1 MIDFNLAGR
10 QQKTSYT
17 EKNPYISF
25 AEAMLKYGL
34 KADEL
39 VADGKLHR
47 FDLEE
52 KFDKAGWFVLF
63 DAGEFLAG
71 SFGNWKTGE
80 KQSWCS
86 ANKDSFTDEQ
96 KNEFE
101 NKMAEA
107 KRQRKEEETKNHR
120 EAAEKA
126 MSILASSLPVKEHA
140 YLEARKVKGHKGVLI
155 SDSGNLLIPLSDESG
170 KTTTLQE
177 IFPDGRKKLLF
188 GGKKIGSSFIFH
200 GNDEKICIC
209 EGYSTGATIHEAT
222 GYTVIMAVDT
232 SNLFTIAIQTAKKI
246 SPEKI
251 IICADNDQFAPTGN
265 AGMKYAQEAADK
277 IGAKLV
283 YPWFDPREPERPTDF
298 NDFVSKN
305 IQYGMSGIEAVKHQI
320 FGQLEEKPE
329 EDKPTKIYDF
339 QPLKPEDTRI
349 KDRLKVRPPEIKY
362 LCYARGVGL
371 YPQNVVGVLTAE
383 GSTGKSFW
391 LGSFATAAASG
402 GHFGEIYFPE
412 KLKVLVLYCEDSQ
425 DQVDLRVW
433 NMCKGD
439 IPENLH
445 VHSITGKIGS
455 IMKIENGNPI
465 KTDYWHWLNDTV
477 RMHKG
482 LDMLII
488 EPKSRIYGLDENNN
502 DHATQWVQALEHIR
516 ELNNLKAII
525 FAHHTGKINGAKI
538 SQGMARGASGLID
551 ACRWQ
556 GGLVRMDEETAQKY
570 GIKKPRD
577 YILFNAP
584 KNNYSPDMDGNLIYV
599 RGNSG
604 VLEGFDPEKS
614 KQAIRNDD
622 SVIFVAEVLKEI
634 GGKTSNQGEF
644 VNAVMARSGNGY
656 RDTWEKINQAV
667 VSGLISVVTSGKRK
681 TYFVK

>member
-1 MIDFNLAGR
+1 MIDFNLAPR
-10 QQKTSYT
+10 QRQSNIS
-17 EKNPYISF
+17 EKNPYLSF
-25 AEAMLKYGL
+25 AEAMLRYGL

-39 VADGKLHR
+39 IADGKLHR

-80 KQSWCS
+80 KQNWCS
-86 ANKDSFTDEQ
+86 TSKDSFTEYQ
-96 KNEFE
+96 KNELE
-101 NKMAEA
+101 NKLAEA
-107 KRQRKEEETKNHR
+107 KRQRKEEERKNNR
-120 EAAEKA
+120 DAAEKA
-126 MSILASSLPVKEHA
+126 VSILRASLPAKSHE
-140 YLEARKVKGHKGVLI
+140 YLNARKVKAHPGVLI

-170 KTTTLQE
+170 EITTLQE
-177 IFPDGRKKLLF
+177 IFPDGKKKLLF
-188 GGKKIGSSFIFH
+188 GGKKLGSSFIFY

-232 SNLFTIAIQTAKKI
+232 SNLLPIAIQTAKKI
-246 SPEKI
+246 SSEKI
-251 IICADNDQFAPTGN
+251 IICADNDQFKPIN

-283 YPWFDPREPERPTDF
+283 YPWFDPREPSQPTDF

-305 IQYGMSGIEAVKHQI
+305 IQYGMSGIEAVKNQI
-320 FGQLEEKPE
+320 FGQIEEKPE
-329 EDKPTKIYDF
+329 EDKPSKIYDF

-349 KDRLKVRPPEIKY
+349 KDRLKTKPPEIKY

-402 GHFGEIYFPE
+402 GYFGEIYFPE

-425 DQVDLRVW
+425 EQVDLRVW

-445 VHSITGKIGS
+445 VHSINGKIGPL
-455 IMKIENGNPI
+455 MKMENGNPT
-465 KTDYWHWLNDTV
+465 KTDYWHWVNDTV

-488 EPKSRIYGLDENNN
+488 EPKSQIYGLDENNN
-502 DHATQWVQALEHIR
+502 DHATQWVKAIEQIR
-516 ELNNLKAII
+516 ELNNLKAVI

-538 SQGMARGASGLID
+538 TQGMARGASGLID

-599 RGNSG
+599 RSNSG
-604 VLEGFDPEKS
+604 VLEGFNPEES
-614 KQAIRNDD
+614 KQVLRNDGG
-622 SVIFVAEVLKEI
+622 VIMVVDVLKEI

-644 VNAVMARSGNGY
+644 VNAIMARSDGGY
-656 RDTWEKINQAV
+656 RDTWDKINQAV
-667 VSGLISVVTSGKRK
+667 ASGLISVVTNGKRK
-681 TYFVK
+681 TYAVR